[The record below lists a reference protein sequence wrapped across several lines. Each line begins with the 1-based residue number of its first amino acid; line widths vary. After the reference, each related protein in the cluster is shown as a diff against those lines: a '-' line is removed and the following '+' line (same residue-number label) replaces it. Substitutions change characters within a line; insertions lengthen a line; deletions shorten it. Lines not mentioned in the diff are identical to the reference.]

1 MSDGLLTPEPALAGA
16 LIERARF
23 DHQRI
28 YQTRWS
34 PAIESAVRAVTDPLP
49 REPGPVPFAAGESA
63 TYRVR
68 WTSGPMNLPAGEA
81 TISVAEPQGPEA
93 FRFVIHAATAAWVS
107 PFFEADARLETTATG
122 RLLPLEHHE
131 TIVDGKRRIE
141 RRLEFDPVRHEVRMT
156 TGGASITLPLA
167 AEARDPLTALF
178 YVRTLPF
185 QAGARFVVPLSD
197 NGRRSR
203 LDLTVDGLET
213 IQLDGRARPTWK
225 VEPRL
230 SERVERQ
237 GAQGPQGGQGSI
249 AISAWLSADAR
260 RVPVVVEIS
269 AAFGTVRAELV
280 DSRDSK

>member
-1 MSDGLLTPEPALAGA
+1 
-16 LIERARF
+16 
-23 DHQRI
+23 
-28 YQTRWS
+28 
-34 PAIESAVRAVTDPLP
+34 
-49 REPGPVPFAAGESA
+49 
-63 TYRVR
+63 
-68 WTSGPMNLPAGEA
+68 MNLPAGEA
-81 TISVAEPQGPEA
+81 TISVVEPQGPEA
-93 FRFVIHAATAAWVS
+93 FRFVIHAATASWVS
-107 PFFEADARLETTATG
+107 PFFEADAQLETTATDH
-122 RLLPLEHHE
+122 LLPLEHHE
-131 TIVDGKRRIE
+131 TIVDGKRRTE
-141 RRLEFDPVRHEVRMT
+141 RRLEFDAARHEVRMT
-156 TGGASITLPLA
+156 TGGAAITLPLA

-203 LDLTVDGLET
+203 LDVTVDGLET
-213 IQLDGRARPTWK
+213 IQVDGRARPTWK
-225 VEPRL
+225 LEPRL

-237 GAQGPQGGQGSI
+237 GAQGSQGGQGSI